1 MVEINANLIHPQL
14 RELLSF
20 ATKKQKVE
28 QEYQT
33 YTQTVARRLYG
44 YMLDELVI
52 GCIGIELLG
61 QNRCEIKHLA
71 VMPNHRGKGIG
82 SEMIRYIKEVHA
94 LTVIFAETDK
104 EAVDF
109 YEKCGFKITS
119 LGEKYPGVERFRCIL
134 EVC

>member
-1 MVEINANLIHPQL
+1 MVEIKVEHIHPQL

-20 ATKKQKVE
+20 ATSKQKVE
-28 QEYQT
+28 GIYQT
-33 YTQTVARRLYG
+33 YIQTDGRRLYG
-44 YMLDELVI
+44 FMLEEDVI

-82 SEMIRYIKEVHA
+82 SKMIRYIKDVHA
-94 LTVIFAETDK
+94 LSVIFAVTDI
-104 EAVDF
+104 EAVNF

-119 LGEKYPGVERFRCIL
+119 LGEKYPGIVRFRCIL
-134 EVC
+134 KV